1 VGLQCHIQSLEDFQ
15 KTLGSLRFTN
25 LKQKQKPKQ
34 KPKQNPKQNPKQKP
48 KQKQNPKQN
57 LNKTQSQT

>member
-1 VGLQCHIQSLEDFQ
+1 MGLQCHIQSLEDFQ

-25 LKQKQKPKQ
+25 LKQKQ

>member
-34 KPKQNPKQNPKQKP
+34 KPKQNPKQKP

>member
-25 LKQKQKPKQ
+25 LKQKQKQ

>member
-25 LKQKQKPKQ
+25 PKQKPKQ
-34 KPKQNPKQNPKQKP
+34 KPKQNPKQKP

>member
-25 LKQKQKPKQ
+25 LKQKQK
-34 KPKQNPKQNPKQKP
+34 QKP

>member
-34 KPKQNPKQNPKQKP
+34 NPKQNPKQKP